1 MIFDDGDYFFKS
13 KRFTYVFP
21 ARVFSGANHQDMV
34 KRCNLQIEKTLYTLK
49 HFLSLNGDM
58 TIASGSMCYTPEFYM
73 EYVLLYME
81 YYVFVW
87 VIFG

>member
-1 MIFDDGDYFFKS
+1 
-13 KRFTYVFP
+13 
-21 ARVFSGANHQDMV
+21 
-34 KRCNLQIEKTLYTLK
+34 
-49 HFLSLNGDM
+49 M
-58 TIASGSMCYTPEFYM
+58 TIASGSMGYTPEFYM